1 MMIYLSENIKRSALE
16 DLIDFLMLRPG
27 AGKYLPSVIKMYK
40 ENKTRLKQF
49 VLDDDPILIQICQ
62 ILSNEL
68 VVKEKRFEKILKLS
82 REELRFRL
90 NYLVGKYPDSFSIDR
105 LNEESWIIYIT
116 KEGLINV

>member
-1 MMIYLSENIKRSALE
+1 MVIYLSENIKRSALE
-16 DLIDFLMLRPG
+16 DLIDFLMFRPQS
-27 AGKYLPSVIKMYK
+27 AKFLPSVFKTYK
-40 ENKTRLKQF
+40 ENKTRLKQL

-68 VVKEKRFEKILKLS
+68 VVKEKRFEEILKLS
-82 REELRFRL
+82 REEVRFRL

-105 LNEESWIIYIT
+105 LDNESWIIYIT